1 MATARKARPMST
13 LYSSFNAGISG
24 LNANST
30 RLSAISDNIAN
41 TGTQG
46 YKRVVTSFQSMVMG
60 AGSHYGPYIA
70 GGVRASTLRLID
82 ERGALTTSSN
92 PTDLAV
98 NGRGF
103 LPVTTMTA
111 VQRGDANPPLMMTT
125 TGSFRP
131 DSQGLLRTPANMV
144 LLGWPAGT
152 DGTIGTFPRDTSTGL
167 QPIRLTANQFASEP
181 TTDISLRLNLPA
193 AVTTAGSAGTPY
205 DMSVDYYTTLG
216 TTEPVNLRFTPTV
229 PATGASNAWTLSVT
243 DPRTG
248 GTLVGEYVLTFDTAP
263 PNGGRILAIAGTA
276 GNPGGA
282 YDPATGRFSVTLDG
296 RSVSL
301 DIGRPGAAD
310 GLTQM
315 ASSFAPVSIDR
326 NGAPVQTLVGVQ
338 VEPDGLVRA
347 FYDSGMV
354 RTIAQI
360 PLVDVPNPNGL
371 QALDN
376 QVYRVSANS
385 GPMFLWNAGE
395 GPTGSVMGF
404 AREESATDVAAEL
417 TNMIQTQ
424 RAYSSN
430 AKVIQTVDEMLQET
444 TNIKR

>member
-1 MATARKARPMST
+1 MST

-46 YKRVVTSFQSMVMG
+46 YKRVVTSFQSMVLG
-60 AGSHYGPYIA
+60 GGSHYGPYIA
-70 GGVRASTLRLID
+70 GGVRASTMRLID
-82 ERGALTTSSN
+82 ERGAVTTSSN
-92 PTDLAV
+92 ATDLAV

-103 LPVTTMTA
+103 IPVTTMLA
-111 VQRGDANPPLMMTT
+111 VQRGDPNPPMMLAT

-131 DSQGLLRTPANMV
+131 DQQGFLRTPTGMA
-144 LLGWPAGT
+144 LLGWPANP
-152 DGTIGTFPRDTSTGL
+152 DGTIGTFPRDTASGL
-167 QPIRLTANQFASEP
+167 QPIRLSANQFASEP
-181 TTDISLRLNLPA
+181 TTDITLRLNLPA
-193 AVTTAGSAGTPY
+193 TATQAGGPGTPY
-205 DMSVDYYTTLG
+205 DLSVDYFSTLG
-216 TTEPVNLRFTPTV
+216 TTESVSLRFVPTV
-229 PATGASNAWTLSVT
+229 PGAGASNEWTLRVT
-243 DPRTG
+243 DPRNG
-248 GTLVGEYVLTFDTAP
+248 DALIGEYTVTFDDAP
-263 PNGGRILAIAGTA
+263 PNGGRILSVADAP

-282 YDPATGRFSVTLDG
+282 YDPATGQFSVTLDG
-296 RSVSL
+296 RTVTL
-301 DIGRPGAAD
+301 DIGRPGSAD
-310 GLTQM
+310 SLTQM
-315 ASSFAPVSIDR
+315 ATSFVPVAIDR
-326 NGAPVQTLVGVQ
+326 NGAPVQNLVGVQ
-338 VEPDGLVRA
+338 VEPDGMVRA
-347 FYDSGMV
+347 YYDSGMI

-371 QALDN
+371 QTLDA
-376 QVYRVSANS
+376 QVYRVSPDS

-395 GPTGSVMGF
+395 GPTGSLLGF

>member
-1 MATARKARPMST
+1 MST

-46 YKRVVTSFQSMVMG
+46 YKRMVTSFHAMVMG
-60 AGSHYGPYIA
+60 GSHYGPYIA
-70 GGVRASTLRLID
+70 GGVRASTMRMID

-92 PTDLAV
+92 ATDLAV

-103 LPVTTMTA
+103 LPVTSMLA
-111 VQRGDANPPLMMTT
+111 VQRGGGNLPLMMAT

-131 DSQGLLRTPANMV
+131 DADGYLRNPSNHV
-144 LLGWPAGT
+144 LLGWPANP
-152 DGTIGTFPRDTSTGL
+152 DGTIGTFPRDNASGL
-167 QPIRLTANQFASEP
+167 QPIRLSAMAFDSEP
-181 TTDISLRLNLPA
+181 TTAITLRLNLPA
-193 AVTTAGSAGTPY
+193 TATRAGAGGQPHDLAVNYFS
-205 DMSVDYYTTLG
+205 TLG
-216 TTEPVNLRFTPTV
+216 TTESVNVRFMPTV
-229 PATGASNAWTLSVT
+229 PGAGASNEWTMRIT
-243 DPRTG
+243 DPRNG
-248 GTLVGEYVLTFDTAP
+248 DALIGEYTITFDDAP
-263 PNGGRILAIAGTA
+263 PNGGRILGVADAP
-276 GNPGGA
+276 GNPGAA
-282 YDPATGRFSVTLDG
+282 YDPATGRLSVAVDG
-296 RSVSL
+296 RAIEI
-301 DIGRPGAAD
+301 DIGTPGSAD

-315 ASSFAPVSIDR
+315 ADNFVPVTIER
-326 NGAPVQTLVGVQ
+326 NGAPVQNLVGVQ
-338 VEPDGLVRA
+338 VDPDGMVRA
-347 FYDSGMV
+347 YYDSGMI

-371 QALDN
+371 QTLDN
-376 QVYRVSANS
+376 QVYRVGPDS

-404 AREESATDVAAEL
+404 TREESATDVAAEL

>member
-1 MATARKARPMST
+1 MST

-24 LNANST
+24 LNANAT

-46 YKRVVTSFQSMVMG
+46 YKRVITSFQAMVLG
-60 AGSHYGPYIA
+60 GGSHYGPYIA
-70 GGVRASTLRLID
+70 GGVRASTMRLID
-82 ERGALTTSSN
+82 ERGALTVSAN
-92 PTDLAV
+92 ATDLAV
-98 NGRGF
+98 SGRGF
-103 LPVTTMTA
+103 LPVTSMLA
-111 VQRGDANPPLMMTT
+111 VQRGDANLPLMLAT

-131 DSQGLLRTPANMV
+131 DEQGYLRNPAGMV
-144 LLGWPAGT
+144 LLGWPANP
-152 DGTIGTFPRDTSTGL
+152 DGTIGTFPRDTVGGL

-181 TTDISLRLNLPA
+181 TQNISLRINLPA
-193 AVTTAGSAGTPY
+193 TATEAGSNGTPY
-205 DMSVDYYTTLG
+205 DLAVDYFSTLG
-216 TTEPVNLRFTPTV
+216 TTEQLNVSFAPTV
-229 PATGASNAWTLSVT
+229 PGTGASNEWTLTVT
-243 DPRTG
+243 DPRNG
-248 GTLVGEYVLTFDTAP
+248 NAVVGDYVVTFDAAP
-263 PNGGRILAIAGTA
+263 PNGGRILSVTDAA

-282 YDPATGRFSVTLDG
+282 YDPATGRFSVTVDG
-296 RSVSL
+296 RTVEV
-301 DIGRPGAAD
+301 DIGVPGSAD
-310 GLTQM
+310 SLTQM
-315 ASSFAPVSIDR
+315 SNTFTPVAIERD
-326 NGAPVQTLVGVQ
+326 GAPVQTLVGVQ
-338 VEPDGLVRA
+338 VEPDGMVRA
-347 FYDSGMV
+347 YYDSGMI

-360 PLVDVPNPNGL
+360 PLADVPNPNGL

-395 GPTGSVMGF
+395 GPTGSVLGF

>member
-1 MATARKARPMST
+1 MST

-46 YKRVVTSFQSMVMG
+46 YKRVITAFQSMVLG
-60 AGSHYGPYIA
+60 GGSHYGPYIA
-70 GGVRASTLRLID
+70 GGVRASTIRLID
-82 ERGALTTSSN
+82 ERGAVTTSSN
-92 PTDLAV
+92 ATDLAV

-103 LPVTTMTA
+103 LPVTTMQA
-111 VQRGDANPPLMMTT
+111 VGRGDGTLPLMLAT

-131 DSQGLLRTPANMV
+131 DAQGYLRNPQNMA
-144 LLGWPAGT
+144 LMGWPADP
-152 DGTIGTFPRDTSTGL
+152 DGTIGTFPRDTSSGL
-167 QPIRLTANQFASEP
+167 QPIRLSANQFASEP

-193 AVTTAGSAGTPY
+193 TATQAGEPGTPY
-205 DMSVDYYTTLG
+205 DLAVNYYSTLG
-216 TTEPVNLRFTPTV
+216 TTESVNLRFTPTV
-229 PATGASNAWTLSVT
+229 PGSGASNEWTMRVT
-243 DPRTG
+243 DPRNG
-248 GTLVGEYVLTFDTAP
+248 DAVVGEYVVTFDDTP
-263 PNGGRILAIAGTA
+263 PNGGRILSVADAA

-282 YDPATGRFSVTLDG
+282 YDSASGTFTVALDG
-296 RSVSL
+296 RSVTL
-301 DIGRPGAAD
+301 DIGRPGSAD
-310 GLTQM
+310 ALSQM
-315 ASSFAPVSIDR
+315 ATSFVPVAIDR
-326 NGAPVQTLVGVQ
+326 NGAPVQNLVGVQ
-338 VEPDGLVRA
+338 VEPDGLVKA
-347 FYDSGMV
+347 YYDSGMI

-371 QALDN
+371 QTLDG
-376 QVYRVSANS
+376 QVYRLSASS
-385 GPMFLWNAGE
+385 GAMFLWDAGD
-395 GPTGSVMGF
+395 GPTGSLLGF

>member
-1 MATARKARPMST
+1 MST

-46 YKRVVTSFQSMVMG
+46 YKRVITSFHSMVIG
-60 AGSHYGPYIA
+60 NSHYGPYIA
-70 GGVRASTLRLID
+70 GGVRASAMRLVD
-82 ERGALTTSSN
+82 ERGAITNSSN
-92 PTDLAV
+92 ATDLAV

-103 LPVTTMTA
+103 IPVTTMVAAQAGTT
-111 VQRGDANPPLMMTT
+111 PLPMMLAT

-131 DSQGLLRTPANMV
+131 DAQGYLRSPANHV
-144 LLGWPAGT
+144 LMGWPANP
-152 DGTIGTFPRDTSTGL
+152 DGTIGTFPRDTVGGL
-167 QPIRLTANQFASEP
+167 QPIRITANQFASEP
-181 TTDISLRLNLPA
+181 TTAISLRVNLPA
-193 AVTTAGSAGTPY
+193 TATRAGADGTPY
-205 DMSVDYYTTLG
+205 DLAVDYYSTLG
-216 TTEPVNLRFTPTV
+216 TTESLNIRFTPTV
-229 PATGASNAWTLSVT
+229 PGAGESNEWTMRIT
-243 DPRTG
+243 DPRNG
-248 GTLVGEYVLTFDTAP
+248 DALVGEYVVTFHDSP
-263 PNGGRILAIAGTA
+263 PNGGRIASVADA
-276 GNPGGA
+276 PGNPGVA
-282 YDPATGRFSVTLDG
+282 YDPLTGEVGVTVDG
-296 RSVSL
+296 RPL
-301 DIGRPGAAD
+301 TLNIGQPGESD
-310 GLTQM
+310 GFSQM
-315 ASSFAPVSIDR
+315 ATNFQPVSIDR
-326 NGAPVQTLVGVQ
+326 NGAPVQSLVGVQ
-338 VEPDGLVRA
+338 VEPDGMVRA
-347 FYDSGMV
+347 YYDSGMI

-376 QVYRVSANS
+376 QVYRVSSDS

-395 GPTGSVMGF
+395 GPTGEVLGF

-417 TNMIQTQ
+417 TSMIQTQ